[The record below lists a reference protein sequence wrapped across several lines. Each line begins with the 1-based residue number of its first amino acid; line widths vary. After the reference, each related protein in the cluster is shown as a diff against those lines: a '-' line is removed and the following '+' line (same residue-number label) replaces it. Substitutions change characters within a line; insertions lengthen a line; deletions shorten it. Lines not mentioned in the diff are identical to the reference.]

1 MAFKL
6 SDIKEKIER
15 KPPRILIHGV
25 AGLGKTTLA
34 ASIPGVIFIQTEDGL
49 TGLKDDV
56 PHTGLLKSYDDVM
69 SALHEL
75 VNEKHDYKAV
85 ALDSLDWLES
95 LIWQKVCENE
105 KVDSIDNIAYG
116 KGYKLA
122 VLLWQ
127 KYIDYLTQLRNEKNM
142 VIMQLA
148 HTSIRTFYPPD
159 GESYDRYEI
168 ALHKAA
174 SAKLQEHSDIVMF
187 GNYDVNLVKSQG
199 KMGKQ
204 EKRAVSSGERKLWT
218 QEKPAWLAKNRYGME
233 EQIDFSWDAIL
244 NSMKNGDKK

>member
-15 KPPRILIHGV
+15 KPPRILIHGT

-49 TGLKDDV
+49 AGVADV
-56 PHTGLLKSYDDVM
+56 PHFPLAKSYEDVM

-75 VNEKHDYKAV
+75 VNEKHEFKAL
-85 ALDSLDWLES
+85 ALDSLDWLEA

-127 KYIDYLTQLRNEKNM
+127 KYIDYLTQLRDEKNM
-142 VIMQLA
+142 VIMQIA

-159 GESYDRYEI
+159 KESYDRYVI

-174 SAKLQEHSDIVMF
+174 SAKLQEHSDMVLF
-187 GNYDVNLVKSQG
+187 ANYETNVVKTQG

-218 QEKPAWLAKNRYGME
+218 QDGQSWQAKNRYAMA
-233 EQIDFSWDAIL
+233 QVIDFSYDSII
-244 NSMKNGDKK
+244 SGMKGDSK

>member
-1 MAFKL
+1 M
-6 SDIKEKIER
+6 
-15 KPPRILIHGV
+15 
-25 AGLGKTTLA
+25 GKTTLA

-49 TGLKDDV
+49 AGVADV
-56 PHTGLLKSYDDVM
+56 PHFPLAKSYDDVM

-75 VNEKHDYKAV
+75 ANESHKFKAL
-85 ALDSLDWLES
+85 AIDSLDWLEA

-122 VLLWQ
+122 LLLWG
-127 KYIDYLTQLRNEKNM
+127 KYIDYLNQLRSEKNM
-142 VIMQLA
+142 IVMQLA

-174 SAKLQEHSDIVMF
+174 SAKLQEHSDIVAF
-187 GNYDVNLVKSQG
+187 GKQHEVNLVKTQG

-204 EKRAVSSGERKLWT
+204 EKRAVSSGERKLFLVK
-218 QEKPAWLAKNRYGME
+218 QPAWLAKIAM
-233 EQIDFSWDAIL
+233 Q
-244 NSMKNGDKK
+244 

>member
-15 KPPRILIHGV
+15 KPPRILIHGT

-49 TGLKDDV
+49 AGVADV
-56 PHTGLLKSYDDVM
+56 PHFPLAKSYDDVM

-75 VNEKHDYKAV
+75 ANESHKFKAL
-85 ALDSLDWLES
+85 AIDSLDWLES

-127 KYIDYLTQLRNEKNM
+127 KYIDYLNQLRNEKNM
-142 VIMQLA
+142 VIIQLA

-174 SAKLQEHSDIVMF
+174 SAKLQEHSDGVF
-187 GNYDVNLVKSQG
+187 FANYDVSLVKSQG

-204 EKRAVSSGERKLWT
+204 EKRAVSSGERQLWT
-218 QEKPAWLAKNRYGME
+218 QEKPAWLAKNRYAMPE
-233 EQIDFSWDAIL
+233 VIDFSWDAIT
-244 NSMKNGDKK
+244 SGMKGDSK

>member
-1 MAFKL
+1 
-6 SDIKEKIER
+6 
-15 KPPRILIHGV
+15 
-25 AGLGKTTLA
+25 
-34 ASIPGVIFIQTEDGL
+34 VIFIQTEDGL
-49 TGLKDDV
+49 AGVADV
-56 PHTGLLKSYDDVM
+56 PHFPLAKSYDDVM

-75 VNEKHDYKAV
+75 ANEKHQFKAL
-85 ALDSLDWLES
+85 AIDSLDWLEA

-127 KYIDYLTQLRNEKNM
+127 KYIDYLNQLRSEKNM
-142 VIMQLA
+142 IVMQLA

-174 SAKLQEHSDIVMF
+174 SAKLQEHSDIVAF
-187 GNYDVNLVKSQG
+187 GKQHEVNLVKTQG

-204 EKRAVSSGERKLWT
+204 EKRAVSSGERKLFLT
-218 QEKPAWLAKNRYGME
+218 EQPAWLAKNRYAMSE
-233 EQIDFSWDAIL
+233 SIDFSWDAII
-244 NSMKNGDKK
+244 SDMKGDKK

>member
-6 SDIKEKIER
+6 SDIKKKIE
-15 KPPRILIHGV
+15 KKAPRILIHAT
-25 AGLGKTTLA
+25 AGIGKTTLA

-49 TGLKDDV
+49 AGVSDV
-56 PHTGLLKSYDDVM
+56 PHFPLAKSYDDVI

-75 VNEKHDYKAV
+75 ANNETEFKALAV
-85 ALDSLDWLES
+85 DSVDWLES
-95 LIWQKVCENE
+95 LIWAKVCENE

-122 VLLWQ
+122 ILLWE
-127 KYIDYLTQLRNEKNM
+127 KYIDYLNQLRNEKNM
-142 VIMQLA
+142 IIMQLA
-148 HTSIRTFYPPD
+148 HTSIKTFYPPD

-168 ALHKAA
+168 ALHKSA
-174 SAKLQEHSDIVMF
+174 SAKLQEHSDIVLF

-218 QEKPAWLAKNRYGME
+218 QEKPAWLAKNRYGMDE
-233 EQIDFSWDAIL
+233 CIDFTFQAIVDA
-244 NSMKNGDKK
+244 MKKGDGK

>member
-15 KPPRILIHGV
+15 KPPRILIHGT

-49 TGLKDDV
+49 AGVADV
-56 PHTGLLKSYDDVM
+56 PHFPLAKSYDDVM

-75 VNEKHDYKAV
+75 ANEKHQFKAL
-85 ALDSLDWLES
+85 AIDSLDWLES

-122 VLLWQ
+122 LLLWG
-127 KYIDYLTQLRNEKNM
+127 KYIDYLNQLRSEKNM
-142 VIMQLA
+142 IVMQLA

-174 SAKLQEHSDIVMF
+174 SAKLQEHSDIVAF
-187 GNYDVNLVKSQG
+187 GKQHEVNLVKTQS

-204 EKRAVSSGERKLWT
+204 EKRAVSSGERKLFLVE
-218 QEKPAWLAKNRYGME
+218 QPAWLAKNRYAMSE
-233 EQIDFSWDAIL
+233 SIDFSWDAII
-244 NSMKNGDKK
+244 SDMKGDKK

>member
-15 KPPRILIHGV
+15 KAPRILIHGT

-49 TGLKDDV
+49 AGVADV
-56 PHTGLLKSYDDVM
+56 PHFPLAKSYDDVM

-75 VNEKHDYKAV
+75 VNEKHEFKAL
-85 ALDSLDWLES
+85 ALDSLDWLEA

-127 KYIDYLTQLRNEKNM
+127 KYIDYLNQLRNEKNM

-174 SAKLQEHSDIVMF
+174 SAKLQEHSDIVAF
-187 GNYDVNLVKSQG
+187 GKAHQVNLVKSQG

-204 EKRAVSSGERKLWT
+204 EKRAVSSGERKLFLT
-218 QEKPAWLAKNRYGME
+218 EQPAWLAKNRYAMSE
-233 EQIDFSWDAIL
+233 SIDFSWDAII
-244 NSMKNGDKK
+244 SDMKGDKK

>member
-1 MAFKL
+1 MSFKL

-15 KPPRILIHGV
+15 KAPRILIHGT

-49 TGLKDDV
+49 AGVPDV
-56 PHTGLLKSYDDVM
+56 PHFPLAKSYEDVM

-75 VNEKHDYKAV
+75 ANEDHNFKA
-85 ALDSLDWLES
+85 LPIESLDWLES
-95 LIWQKVCENE
+95 LMWAKVCVDE

-127 KYIDYLTQLRNEKNM
+127 KYIDYLNQLRNEKNM

-187 GNYDVNLVKSQG
+187 GNYDVNIVKNQG

-218 QEKPAWLAKNRYGME
+218 QEKPAWLAKNRYAMPE
-233 EQIDFSWDAIL
+233 VIDFSWDAIT
-244 NSMKNGDKK
+244 SGMKGDK

>member
-1 MAFKL
+1 MWA
-6 SDIKEKIER
+6 
-15 KPPRILIHGV
+15 
-25 AGLGKTTLA
+25 
-34 ASIPGVIFIQTEDGL
+34 
-49 TGLKDDV
+49 
-56 PHTGLLKSYDDVM
+56 
-69 SALHEL
+69 
-75 VNEKHDYKAV
+75 
-85 ALDSLDWLES
+85 
-95 LIWQKVCENE
+95 KVCVDE

-127 KYIDYLTQLRNEKNM
+127 KYIDYLNQLRNEKNM

-187 GNYDVNLVKSQG
+187 GNYDVNIVKNQG

-218 QEKPAWLAKNRYGME
+218 QEKPAWLAKNRYAMPE
-233 EQIDFSWDAIL
+233 VIDFSWDAIT
-244 NSMKNGDKK
+244 SGMKGDK

>member
-15 KPPRILIHGV
+15 KPPRILIHGT

-49 TGLKDDV
+49 AGVADV
-56 PHTGLLKSYDDVM
+56 PHFPLAKSYEDVM

-75 VNEKHDYKAV
+75 ANESHKFKAL
-85 ALDSLDWLES
+85 ALDSLDWLEA

-127 KYIDYLTQLRNEKNM
+127 KYIDYLNQLRSEKNM
-142 VIMQLA
+142 IVMQLA

-174 SAKLQEHSDIVMF
+174 SAKLQEHSDIVAF
-187 GNYDVNLVKSQG
+187 GKAHQVNLVKSQG

-204 EKRAVSSGERKLWT
+204 EKRAVSSGERKLFLT
-218 QEKPAWLAKNRYGME
+218 EQPAWLAKNRYAMSE
-233 EQIDFSWDAIL
+233 SIDFSWDAII
-244 NSMKNGDKK
+244 SDMKGDSK

>member
-1 MAFKL
+1 MSFKL

-15 KPPRILIHGV
+15 KAPRILIHGT

-49 TGLKDDV
+49 AGVSDV
-56 PHTGLLKSYDDVM
+56 PHFPLAKSYEDVM

-75 VNEKHDYKAV
+75 TNEDHNYKAL
-85 ALDSLDWLES
+85 AIDSLDWLES
-95 LIWQKVCENE
+95 LMWSKVCVDE

-127 KYIDYLTQLRNEKNM
+127 KYIDYLNHLRNEKNM

-218 QEKPAWLAKNRYGME
+218 QEKPAWLAKNRYAMPE
-233 EQIDFSWDAIL
+233 VIDFSWDAIT
-244 NSMKNGDKK
+244 SGMKGDSK

>member
-15 KPPRILIHGV
+15 KAPRILIHGT

-49 TGLKDDV
+49 AGVSDV
-56 PHTGLLKSYDDVM
+56 PHFPLAKSYEDVM

-75 VNEKHDYKAV
+75 ANEDHNYKAL
-85 ALDSLDWLES
+85 AIDSLDWLES
-95 LIWQKVCENE
+95 LMWSKVCIDE

-127 KYIDYLTQLRNEKNM
+127 KYIDYLNQLRNEKNM
-142 VIMQLA
+142 IIMQLA
-148 HTSIRTFYPPD
+148 HTNIRTFYPPD

-174 SAKLQEHSDIVMF
+174 SAKLQEHSDILMF